1 MTFSNSA
8 TRLTA
13 ALVLSAVATAAA
25 AQTSPPATPA
35 APVAAASAP
44 RPAAAAAP
52 AQQVQITG
60 SREND
65 TEQRRQSPSAKIIVG
80 REEIDKFGDA
90 NIGEVLRR
98 LPGVTTPGPPG
109 RGGPPRLRG
118 LGNNFTQFLIDGQ
131 RVPPGFSLESLSPE
145 QVERIE
151 ILRAPTAETG
161 ARAIAGTINIITREG
176 FKRRLN
182 DLRLGFGYENGKLS
196 PGMNWSHNDNAG
208 NLNYT
213 LSASAFRPMREST
226 GSSRTTVADV
236 ANVAAGSLLE
246 DRSTQSVTEDKRVGL
261 NLNGRLMWRLGEGG
275 DSLAL
280 TPSVFHSSASSDVR
294 FVLDQALRRLGTP
307 VFYDTATSRGETSFT
322 NARLGAQWRQRIDNV
337 RYELNG
343 GAGMFRNDN
352 DTLRLEN
359 LKSSATP
366 LRTLQ
371 DTGSTREKS
380 LNMTLKATAL
390 VGGTPER
397 AGSEHTLVGG
407 GEIDAQQRTEVRSSL
422 QNGVPLLSDFGDD
435 LKASSLRLA
444 AYAQDE
450 WSITP
455 QWGVYGGLRWEG
467 ITTRGDAGTA
477 GGARPTHRS
486 SVWTPLFQTV
496 WKPDP
501 KSRDQIR
508 LALTRS
514 YRSPT
519 LGNLIARPTINRDYP
534 VSGPN
539 RETSPDTAGNPDLKP
554 ELATGIDLAVERYLS
569 GGGVLSVNL
578 FHRNISNLMRGV
590 TTLETVSWSPV
601 PRYVRRMR
609 NIGNATTS
617 GIEMEAKFRLDQLVT
632 GAPGVEMRGNL
643 SLFDS
648 KVSAVPGPN
657 NRLDQQAKATANIG
671 ADYRVRGTPFTFGG
685 NANWG
690 AGQHHQARPRP
701 VRHHQHQDG
710 VGRLRAVDHQ
720 PGHGPS
726 PAGQQLEP
734 ARLRH
739 HQPERHAHPHRQRT
753 HHGAQ
758 HRAELR
764 ELAAAAGIE
773 AVVALADV

>member
-1 MTFSNSA
+1 MMSPPSS
-8 TRLTA
+8 RPRSA
-13 ALVLSAVATAAA
+13 ALVLSAIATVAA
-25 AQTSPPATPA
+25 AQTPTPTAATAPPPAA
-35 APVAAASAP
+35 AAAASAQ
-44 RPAAAAAP
+44 RPAAAAPAA

-65 TEQRRQSPSAKIIVG
+65 AEQRRQSPSAKIIVG

-118 LGNNFTQFLIDGQ
+118 LGNNFTQLLIDGQ
-131 RVPPGFSLESLSPE
+131 RVPPGFSLEGLSPE

-182 DLRLGFGYENGKLS
+182 DLRLGVGFENGKLS

-208 NLNYT
+208 KLTYT
-213 LSASAFRPMREST
+213 LSASAFRPMRENSNDT
-226 GSSRTTVADV
+226 RTTVSDV
-236 ANVAAGSLLE
+236 ASGGLLE
-246 DRSTQSVTEDKRVGL
+246 DRTSRSITEDQRFGL
-261 NLNGRLMWRLGEGG
+261 NLNGRLMWRLGEAG
-275 DSLAL
+275 DSFSLQ
-280 TPSVFHSSASSDVR
+280 PSVFHSSSKSDGR
-294 FVLDQALRRLGTP
+294 FVLDQALRRPSTP
-307 VFYDTATSRGETSFT
+307 VFYDTATSHTDSSFT
-322 NARLGAQWRQRIDNV
+322 NARLAGQWRQRIDDV

-343 GAGMFRNDN
+343 GTGSFRSDN

-359 LKSSATP
+359 LKPFSTP

-371 DTGSTREKS
+371 DTSSVRENS
-380 LNMTLKATAL
+380 ANLTLKATSL
-390 VGGTPER
+390 VGGTPEK
-397 AGSEHTLVGG
+397 AGTEHTLVGG
-407 GEIDAQQRTEVRSSL
+407 GEIDAAQRTETRSSL
-422 QNGVPLLSDFGDD
+422 QNGLPLLSDFGDD

-444 AYAQDE
+444 AYVQDE
-450 WSITP
+450 WNLTP
-455 QWGVYGGLRWEG
+455 QWGAYAGLRWEG
-467 ITTRGDAGTA
+467 ITTRGDAGDA
-477 GGARPTHRS
+477 GGGARPTNRS

-501 KSRDQIR
+501 KSRDQVR

-534 VSGPN
+534 VNGPN

-554 ELATGIDLAVERYLS
+554 ELATGIDLALERYLS

-578 FHRNISNLMRGV
+578 FHRNITDLMRGV

-601 PRYVRRMR
+601 PRYVRRMQ
-609 NIGNATTS
+609 NIGDATTS

-648 KVSAVPGPN
+648 KVSAVPGPD

-671 ADYRVRGTPFTFGG
+671 ADYRVRGTPFTVGG
-685 NANWG
+685 NANWVPG
-690 AGQHHQARPRP
+690 STIKLDVDQFVTTSIKTVWDGYALWTINPSTGLRLLGSNLGPRDFATTNQNDTLTATGNERTT
-701 VRHHQHQDG
+701 VRSS
-710 VGRLRAVDHQ
+710 
-720 PGHGPS
+720 GPS
-726 PAGQQLEP
+726 YVNWQL
-734 ARLRH
+734 RL
-739 HQPERHAHPHRQRT
+739 
-753 HHGAQ
+753 
-758 HRAELR
+758 ELK
-764 ELAAAAGIE
+764 L
-773 AVVALADV
+773 

>member
-1 MTFSNSA
+1 MMLP
-8 TRLTA
+8 TRSRPRTA

-25 AQTSPPATPA
+25 AQTPTPA
-35 APVAAASAP
+35 AAPAPAAAASAP
-44 RPAAAAAP
+44 RPAAAAPAA

-65 TEQRRQSPSAKIIVG
+65 TEQRRQSPAAKIVVG

-118 LGNNFTQFLIDGQ
+118 LGNNFTQLLIDGQ
-131 RVPPGFSLESLSPE
+131 RVPQGFSLESLSPE

-182 DLRLGFGYENGKLS
+182 DLRLGFGYENGKVS
-196 PGMNWSHNDNAG
+196 PGVNWSHNDNAG

-213 LSASAFRPMREST
+213 VSASAFKPMRENT
-226 GSSRTTVADV
+226 NETRTTVSDV
-236 ANVAAGSLLE
+236 ATGGLLE
-246 DRSTQSVTEDKRVGL
+246 DRSSRSVTEDQRYGL
-261 NLNGRLMWRLGEGG
+261 NLNGRLLWRLGESG
-275 DSLAL
+275 DSLSL
-280 TPSVFHSSASSDVR
+280 TPSVFHSSAKSDGR
-294 FVLDQALRRLGTP
+294 FVLDQALRRPSTP
-307 VFYDTATSRGETSFT
+307 VFYDTATSHTDSSFT
-322 NARLGAQWRQRIDNV
+322 NARLGGQWRRRIDNV

-343 GAGMFRNDN
+343 GAGSFRSAN
-352 DTLRLEN
+352 DTLRVEN
-359 LKSSATP
+359 LKPLSTP

-371 DTGSTREKS
+371 DSSRIRENS
-380 LNMTLKATAL
+380 VNLTLKATSL
-390 VGGTPER
+390 VGGTPDK
-397 AGSEHTLVGG
+397 AGSEHTLVAG
-407 GEIDAQQRTEVRSSL
+407 GEIDTAQRTETRSSL
-422 QNGVPLLSDFGDD
+422 QNGLPLLSDFGDD
-435 LKASSLRLA
+435 LKASSLRVA
-444 AYAQDE
+444 AYVQDE
-450 WSITP
+450 WNFSP
-455 QWGVYGGLRWEG
+455 KWGAYAGLRWEG
-467 ITTRGDAGTA
+467 ITTRGDSGIAT
-477 GGARPTHRS
+477 GGSRPTNRS

-501 KSRDQIR
+501 KSRDQVR

-519 LGNLIARPTINRDYP
+519 LANLIARPTINRDYP

-578 FHRNISNLMRGV
+578 FRRNITDLMRGV

-609 NIGNATTS
+609 NIGDATTS

-632 GAPGVEMRGNL
+632 GAPGVELRGNL

-648 KVSAVPGPN
+648 KVSAVPGPD

-671 ADYRVRGTPFTFGG
+671 ADYRVRGTPFTLGG
-685 NANWG
+685 NANWVPG
-690 AGQHHQARPRP
+690 STIKLDPDQFVTTSTKAVWDGYALWTISPTMGLRLLGSNLAPRDFANTNQNDTLTATGTERTT
-701 VRHHQHQDG
+701 VRSS
-710 VGRLRAVDHQ
+710 
-720 PGHGPS
+720 GPS
-726 PAGQQLEP
+726 YVNWQL
-734 ARLRH
+734 RL
-739 HQPERHAHPHRQRT
+739 
-753 HHGAQ
+753 
-758 HRAELR
+758 ELK
-764 ELAAAAGIE
+764 L
-773 AVVALADV
+773 

>member
-1 MTFSNSA
+1 MMPTP
-8 TRLTA
+8 
-13 ALVLSAVATAAA
+13 AVPPLAAA
-25 AQTSPPATPA
+25 IVLTVAAQVACAQSSGTAPAPA
-35 APVAAASAP
+35 SAPAAAASAP
-44 RPAAAAAP
+44 RPAAAAPSA

-60 SREND
+60 SRESD
-65 TEQRRQSPSAKIIVG
+65 TEQRRNSPAAKIVIG

-118 LGNNFTQFLIDGQ
+118 LGNNFTQLLIDGQ

-182 DLRLGFGYENGKLS
+182 DLRIGMGHENGKVS

-226 GSSRTTVADV
+226 GSTRTTVNDV
-236 ANVAAGSLLE
+236 ATGALLE
-246 DRSTQSVTEDKRVGL
+246 DRSSNSVTEDQRYGL

-275 DSLAL
+275 DSLSL
-280 TPSVFHSSASSDVR
+280 QPSVFHSSAKSDGR
-294 FVLDQALRRLGTP
+294 FALDQALRRPGTP
-307 VFYDTATSRGETSFT
+307 VFYDTATSHTDTRFT
-322 NARLGAQWRQRIDNV
+322 NARLGGQWRQRVDNV

-343 GAGMFRNDN
+343 GVGAFRSEN
-352 DTLRLEN
+352 DTVRLEN
-359 LKSSATP
+359 LKTLATP

-371 DTGSTREKS
+371 DTSSARENS
-380 LNMTLKATAL
+380 VNLTLKATSL
-390 VGGTPER
+390 VGGTPDK
-397 AGSEHTLVGG
+397 AGTEHTLVGG
-407 GEIDAQQRTEVRSSL
+407 GEIDAQRRTETRRSL
-422 QNGVPLLSDFGDD
+422 QNGLPLLSDFGDD

-444 AYAQDE
+444 AYVQDE
-450 WSITP
+450 WAITP
-455 QWGVYGGLRWEG
+455 QWGAYAGLRWEG
-467 ITTRGDAGTA
+467 ITTRGDSGSVS
-477 GGARPTHRS
+477 GVSRPTNRS

-501 KSRDQIR
+501 KSRDQVR

-519 LGNLIARPTINRDYP
+519 LANLIARPTINRDFP

-539 RETSPDTAGNPDLKP
+539 RETSPDSAGNPDLKP

-578 FHRNISNLMRGV
+578 FHRQISDLMRGV

-609 NIGNATTS
+609 NIGDATTS
-617 GIEMEAKFRLDQLVT
+617 GIEMEAKFRLDQIVT

-648 KVSAVPGPN
+648 RVSAVPGPN

-685 NANWG
+685 NANWVPG
-690 AGQHHQARPRP
+690 GTVQLDTDQLATTSTKLQWDGYALWTISPSMGLRLLGSNLGPRDFANTNQNDTLTATGLERTT
-701 VRHHQHQDG
+701 VRSS
-710 VGRLRAVDHQ
+710 
-720 PGHGPS
+720 GPS
-726 PAGQQLEP
+726 YVNWQL
-734 ARLRH
+734 RL
-739 HQPERHAHPHRQRT
+739 
-753 HHGAQ
+753 
-758 HRAELR
+758 ELK
-764 ELAAAAGIE
+764 L
-773 AVVALADV
+773 

>member
-1 MTFSNSA
+1 MTLSTSS
-8 TRLTA
+8 RPRTA

-25 AQTSPPATPA
+25 AQTPTPTAPPAPA
-35 APVAAASAP
+35 AAASAP
-44 RPAAAAAP
+44 RPAAAPAP

-60 SREND
+60 SRESD
-65 TEQRRQSPSAKIIVG
+65 AEQRRNSPSAKIIVG

-118 LGNNFTQFLIDGQ
+118 LGNNFTQLLIDGQ

-196 PGMNWSHNDNAG
+196 PGVNWSHNDNAG

-226 GSSRTTVADV
+226 NETRTTVTD
-236 ANVAAGSLLE
+236 AATGAPLE
-246 DRSTQSVTEDKRVGL
+246 DRLNRSVTEDKRVGL
-261 NLNGRLMWRLGEGG
+261 NLNGRLLWRLGEGG
-275 DSLAL
+275 DSLSL
-280 TPSVFHSSASSDVR
+280 IPSVFHSSAKSDGR
-294 FVLDQALRRLGTP
+294 FVLDQALPRPSTP
-307 VFYDTATSRGETSFT
+307 VFYDTATSRTDTSFT
-322 NARLGAQWRQRIDNV
+322 NARLGGQWRQRIDNV

-343 GAGMFRNDN
+343 GAGAFRSDN

-359 LKSSATP
+359 LKTSSTP

-371 DTGSTREKS
+371 DTSSTRENS
-380 LNMTLKATAL
+380 LNMTLKATSL
-390 VGGTPER
+390 VGGTPDK
-397 AGSEHTLVGG
+397 AGTEHTLVSGA
-407 GEIDAQQRTEVRSSL
+407 EIDAQQRTETRSSL
-422 QNGVPLLSDFGDD
+422 QNGAPQLAEFGDD

-444 AYAQDE
+444 AYVQDE
-450 WSITP
+450 WNFSP
-455 QWGVYGGLRWEG
+455 KWGAYAGLRWEG
-467 ITTRGDAGTA
+467 ITTRGDSGSVSGA
-477 GGARPTHRS
+477 ARPTNRS

-501 KSRDQIR
+501 KSRDQVR

-514 YRSPT
+514 YRSPS
-519 LGNLIARPTINRDYP
+519 LSNLIARPTINRDYP

-539 RETSPDTAGNPDLKP
+539 RETSPDTVGNPDLKP

-578 FHRNISNLMRGV
+578 FHRQISNLMRGV
-590 TTLETVSWSPV
+590 TTLEAVSWSPV

-609 NIGNATTS
+609 NIGDATTS
-617 GIEMEAKFRLDQLVT
+617 GLEMEAKFRLDQLVT

-648 KVSAVPGPN
+648 KVSAVPGPS

-671 ADYRVRGTPFTFGG
+671 ADYRLRGTPFTVGG
-685 NANWG
+685 NANWVPG
-690 AGQHHQARPRP
+690 SSIKIDPDQIVTTSLKTVWDGYALWTINPAMGLRLLGSNLAPRDFASTNQNDTLTTTGNERTT
-701 VRHHQHQDG
+701 VRSS
-710 VGRLRAVDHQ
+710 
-720 PGHGPS
+720 GPS
-726 PAGQQLEP
+726 YVNWQL
-734 ARLRH
+734 RL
-739 HQPERHAHPHRQRT
+739 
-753 HHGAQ
+753 
-758 HRAELR
+758 ELK
-764 ELAAAAGIE
+764 L
-773 AVVALADV
+773 